1 MFNSASLYPA
11 RSLLS
16 RIRARQSA
24 AAGVENAGADPRER
38 ESKGMRKLEVQAPG
52 PTSKN
57 WRALCAVA
65 IYVHYKHCLR
75 GVART
80 LANNVGN

>member
-38 ESKGMRKLEVQAPG
+38 ESLKECASLKFKLPGQLQRTGELYVQSRFMYIISTAYEV
-52 PTSKN
+52 
-57 WRALCAVA
+57 
-65 IYVHYKHCLR
+65 
-75 GVART
+75 
-80 LANNVGN
+80 